1 MLYAVADHV
10 STTVALVVLRLVV
23 AVPIS
28 ASVSV
33 TEPAVN
39 EPEPIDSAAN
49 VGLDVVAIDC
59 GRDSV
64 TDPVDADAVIWSAVP
79 ARLVTPTLV
88 IVRRSDVDAYDA
100 LIPVPPV
107 TAPPNVS
114 IADVMSDVR
123 AIVHVAFGSVSVRS
137 SVGFATVRVVS

>member
-1 MLYAVADHV
+1 VLYVVADHV
-10 STTVALVVLRLVV
+10 STTVALVVLTLVV
-23 AVPIS
+23 AVPIR

-88 IVRRSDVDAYDA
+88 IVRISDVDAYDA

-114 IADVMSDVR
+114 IADVMSAVN
-123 AIVHVAFGSVSVRS
+123 ATVPESSLNVIVLSA
-137 SVGFATVRVVS
+137 VGFVTVRVVS